1 VETFVVRVF
10 TAAGGEPMPL
20 RGVAEHIGSGTRDAF
35 EGGAELIRLLEAKL
49 PTRDRDEAQTKGE
62 AR

>member
-10 TAAGGEPMPL
+10 TA
-20 RGVAEHIGSGTRDAF
+20 AF